1 MKDSTEVATPLFTER
16 QAARYLTRSVSSL
29 RRGRRNGAGPKFVK
43 IGRSIRYLRD
53 ELNAYILECQ
63 TAGKT
68 AGKTEVGRG

>member
-1 MKDSTEVATPLFTER
+1 MRKDLPEVPTPLFTER
-16 QAARYLTRSVSSL
+16 QAAHYLVRSVSAL
-29 RRGRRNGAGPKFVK
+29 RRARKNGTGPKFVK

-68 AGKTEVGRG
+68 EVERG